1 VAIDLFSLRMNLQ
14 TTGTAQA
21 MGALRGVETQGART
35 AAGLGGVA
43 TSFNAA
49 SLAARGSEAAS
60 IAVASRF
67 GALGGVVT
75 ALGPIG
81 IATAAVFAGI
91 GAIMRATAPEADA
104 LRISTLRLD
113 SASRL
118 TGVSLQF
125 LQNVSRQAQNQFKL
139 SAVQSNEFTTEIA
152 KLTNKAG
159 DIGMTSRA
167 LAAFLNVGAAQGMT
181 AQQTLVAVRQAI
193 LGIDEGT
200 DKLFQKNPSTIY
212 KEFATSIG
220 TTVGKLTDQQKA
232 QALVNAAM
240 EASLKVGDAYA
251 RFLDTA
257 AGKQGVLD
265 AASEKFQA
273 TLGRLFEP
281 LRAWLAGVGAS
292 FLNWLTSIVEL
303 AGRAGGALLRMW
315 RPGMGLAGN
324 IGFLLGRGLPEDFS
338 DVAGGSGSTV
348 GAAATGTGVTT
359 PGVTTGGGGGGSGTG
374 ETAAQRRRRLLDVL
388 DAEAADSLA
397 GGGTPPSLQGPVATR
412 SGTAGEFAGSFRPAA
427 TRAAQSFTDT
437 LRQELFLGLQRLR
450 PFQNAFQG
458 FFENLFAGG
467 KVGASI
473 KQFGSQILAGMGN
486 IFAQMAM
493 QAIAASPLFIAIG
506 KAMSNPFT
514 AGFALLAFGVA
525 LKALGSAMGGTAT
538 GSGGGGGAGGFSD
551 TVTQITLTADG
562 AGGLMA
568 PKAPPGNTYQVIGHE
583 HPSAPKI
590 IGRIVKA
597 GNRRN
602 V

>member
-1 VAIDLFSLRMNLQ
+1 LGGPEGFARVRAEAEKLGVVLSAGAAKKADEFTDAMDRLKLSMGGLFKNTLMPMLPFLTAFVDILSLAVKNLGILA
-14 TTGTAQA
+14 T
-21 MGALRGVETQGART
+21 
-35 AAGLGGVA
+35 GGVA
-43 TSFNAA
+43 NFGFAIGKQGA
-49 SLAARGSEAAS
+49 EQAAARRFADVEGGGS
-60 IAVASRF
+60 
-67 GALGGVVT
+67 
-75 ALGPIG
+75 
-81 IATAAVFAGI
+81 
-91 GAIMRATAPEADA
+91 
-104 LRISTLRLD
+104 STG
-113 SASRL
+113 SP
-118 TGVSLQF
+118 V
-125 LQNVSRQAQNQFKL
+125 
-139 SAVQSNEFTTEIA
+139 TTEI
-152 KLTNKAG
+152 G
-159 DIGMTSRA
+159 
-167 LAAFLNVGAAQGMT
+167 
-181 AQQTLVAVRQAI
+181 
-193 LGIDEGT
+193 
-200 DKLFQKNPSTIY
+200 
-212 KEFATSIG
+212 G
-220 TTVGKLTDQQKA
+220 TTAPTPKA
-232 QALVNAAM
+232 TR
-240 EASLKVGDAYA
+240 S
-251 RFLDTA
+251 
-257 AGKQGVLD
+257 
-265 AASEKFQA
+265 S
-273 TLGRLFEP
+273 
-281 LRAWLAGVGAS
+281 
-292 FLNWLTSIVEL
+292 
-303 AGRAGGALLRMW
+303 
-315 RPGMGLAGN
+315 
-324 IGFLLGRGLPEDFS
+324 
-338 DVAGGSGSTV
+338 
-348 GAAATGTGVTT
+348 
-359 PGVTTGGGGGGSGTG
+359 GGGES
-374 ETAAQRRRRLLDVL
+374 AADRQRRLLDVL

-493 QAIAASPLFIAIG
+493 QAIAASPLFIALG

-538 GSGGGGGAGGFSD
+538 GSGGGGGTGGFSD

-568 PKAPPGNTYQVIGHE
+568 PKAPSGNTYQVIGHE